1 MLIHYLSPAQLSQD
15 IIWVYSYH
23 DKYSSSQ
30 MPLLKQS
37 PSHPLTAYV
46 PHISPAAPNMQTDH
60 FAHYNNITT
69 RHSDSLVQ
77 LYILNYS
84 KMH

>member
-1 MLIHYLSPAQLSQD
+1 
-15 IIWVYSYH
+15 
-23 DKYSSSQ
+23 
-30 MPLLKQS
+30 
-37 PSHPLTAYV
+37 
-46 PHISPAAPNMQTDH
+46 MQTYH

-77 LYILNYS
+77 LYILDYS